1 MCKCTWALNFRIS
14 DNVVSG
20 VQTLQRLQSRTIV
33 KRAGY
38 ADSRSASTRALAREC
53 VLLLENVFSYLG
65 MCSLVLDMEILV
77 VLLGHRLLHLVV
89 GVRACLL
96 QKRRGNIPF
105 DVCVTR
111 PKL

>member
-38 ADSRSASTRALAREC
+38 GDSRSASTRALAREC

-65 MCSLVLDMEILV
+65 MCSIVLDMEILV
-77 VLLGHRLLHLVV
+77 VHLLGHRLLDLVV
-89 GVRACLL
+89 VYCKNAEGTSHLMSVSQDLNS
-96 QKRRGNIPF
+96 KP
-105 DVCVTR
+105 
-111 PKL
+111 